1 MPRPT
6 VRSILQRR
14 RDDVAELEGGNA
26 LGPCRGIDLTLVWG
40 LGVVPVWLI
49 GRRQVLDFIA
59 LRPVAPTS
67 ASVVAVLEELSVEHG
82 RPATVMTDNGGQF
95 VAARFRDA
103 LRLAG
108 VRHLRIRPGH
118 PWTNG
123 KTERIF
129 RTEKELQRFY
139 APLLA
144 SLPRFRSFRRI
155 LARPGLEIEVLREA
169 ERRQFVHE
177 PLNGCHHG

>member
-1 MPRPT
+1 MLRWG
-6 VRSILQRR
+6 V
-14 RDDVAELEGGNA
+14 
-26 LGPCRGIDLTLVWG
+26 DLALVWV

-49 GRRQVLDFIA
+49 GVVDLHSSRLIA

-67 ASVVAVLEELSVEHG
+67 DGVVAVLQELFLEQG
-82 RPATVMTDNGGQF
+82 RPSAVMTDNGGQF

-123 KTERIF
+123 KTERVF
-129 RTEKELQRFY
+129 RTLKELQRFY
-139 APLLA
+139 APVLGSFVHVQSFCADVLEFYNHCRPHSSHWGLTPDERDSDRPWQPVACRQAFFDGQLLA
-144 SLPRFRSFRRI
+144 FRFT
-155 LARPGLEIEVLREA
+155 
-169 ERRQFVHE
+169 
-177 PLNGCHHG
+177 